1 LCFQVNITK
10 KRNVTE
16 KLDVSVPSKQFSDLF
31 VFTFYVHYKKNARL
45 LNLLVGEG
53 GVKQGLKIVVIPKE
67 SRCNDV
73 KLQAYLKKL
82 DRFEN
87 CLVGLKRTTDQ
98 TPHQRKGSGKNL
110 FNAYVCSMNGKIL
123 IGWGIN
129 ISYFLVQDFK

>member
-1 LCFQVNITK
+1 
-10 KRNVTE
+10 
-16 KLDVSVPSKQFSDLF
+16 LF
-31 VFTFYVHYKKNARL
+31 LLIMCTTKNARL
-45 LNLLVGEG
+45 LNLLEGEE
-53 GVKQGLKIVVIPKE
+53 GVKQGLKIVEILKE

>member
-1 LCFQVNITK
+1 MCT
-10 KRNVTE
+10 T
-16 KLDVSVPSKQFSDLF
+16 
-31 VFTFYVHYKKNARL
+31 KNARL
-45 LNLLVGEG
+45 LNLLEGEG

-110 FNAYVCSMNGKIL
+110 FNAYICSMNEKIL